1 MKDMNEAMYSK
12 VSKRVDS
19 LEATIRLAEADRQGR
34 ELAGMMTMMQAAN
47 VAGNNDDNHGSDNDS
62 DNNSSD
68 D

>member
-1 MKDMNEAMYSK
+1 MSDRDYLAMCLRKMKDMNEAMYSK

-47 VAGNNDDNHGSDNDS
+47 KCCWKQ
-62 DNNSSD
+62 
-68 D
+68 